1 MATAAFDMTGVKD
14 GTYEATVDGQEGE
27 MTVSVTIAGGKIDD
41 VTVVSHHETE
51 SIAAPALEKVPAA
64 IKEAGNIDVD
74 GVTGAT
80 LTSGRIKDAVKACLE
95 KSKK

>member
-1 MATAAFDMTGVKD
+1 MCIRDS
-14 GTYEATVDGQEGE
+14 EATVDGQEGE

>member
-1 MATAAFDMTGVKD
+1 
-14 GTYEATVDGQEGE
+14 

-64 IKEAGNIDVD
+64 IKEANSTEVD
-74 GVTGAT
+74 SISGAT
-80 LTSGRIKDAVKACLE
+80 ITSDAIKEAVANALAVARGEAEPVKEACLE